1 MPVMVP
7 NQPIEVRTPT
17 LLVENALAA
26 GRHRFAL
33 VVVDQR
39 GESKAD
45 IIEIEVRRGRVP
57 PPIGP
62 IGAIDPIV
70 RPLSPRRRGGSNPR

>member
-1 MPVMVP
+1 MPVMAL

-39 GESKAD
+39 GESRPD
-45 IIEIEVRRGRVP
+45 IIEIEVRRSRLP

-62 IGAIDPIV
+62 TDPIV
-70 RPLSPRRRGGSNPR
+70 RTPTPRSLRGNRPR

>member
-1 MPVMVP
+1 MPVMAP

-39 GESKAD
+39 GESRPD
-45 IIEIEVRRGRVP
+45 IIEVEVRRGRLTPV

-62 IGAIDPIV
+62 VGPVIRTPT
-70 RPLSPRRRGGSNPR
+70 PLRRGDPR

>member
-1 MPVMVP
+1 MPVMAP

-17 LLVENALAA
+17 LLVENALAT

-39 GESKAD
+39 GESRPD

-57 PPIGP
+57 PPIGRT
-62 IGAIDPIV
+62 DPIV
-70 RPLSPRRRGGSNPR
+70 RTPTPRIRRGNRPR

>member
-1 MPVMVP
+1 MPVMAP

-33 VVVDQR
+33 VVIDQR
-39 GESKAD
+39 GESRPD
-45 IIEIEVRRGRVP
+45 IIEVEVRRGRVP
-57 PPIGP
+57 PIGP
-62 IGAIDPIV
+62 TDPII
-70 RPLSPRRRGGSNPR
+70 RTPTLIRTPTPRRGGGPR

>member
-1 MPVMVP
+1 MPVMAP

-26 GRHRFAL
+26 GRHRFVL
-33 VVVDQR
+33 VVIDQR
-39 GESKAD
+39 GESRPD
-45 IIEIEVRRGRVP
+45 IIEVEVRRGRVP

-62 IGAIDPIV
+62 TDPIV
-70 RPLSPRRRGGSNPR
+70 RTPTPRRGGGPR

>member
-1 MPVMVP
+1 MPVMAP

-17 LLVENALAA
+17 LLVENALAV
-26 GRHRFAL
+26 GRHRFVL

-39 GESKAD
+39 GESRPD

-62 IGAIDPIV
+62 TDPIV
-70 RPLSPRRRGGSNPR
+70 RTPTPPIRGGNRPR